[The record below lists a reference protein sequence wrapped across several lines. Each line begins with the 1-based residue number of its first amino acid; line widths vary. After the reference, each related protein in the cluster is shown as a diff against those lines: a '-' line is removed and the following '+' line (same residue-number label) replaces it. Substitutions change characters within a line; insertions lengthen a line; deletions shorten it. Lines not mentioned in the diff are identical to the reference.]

1 MNREKIKHILAHRE
15 PFLFI
20 DEVTALQPGKYAA
33 GNMLV
38 KPNEPY
44 LEDNLTANGREQVFP
59 ASLLIEAM
67 AQLGAIAVLSM
78 PECQGKISVLVG
90 IDNASIYDRARLGEK
105 VLLEAE
111 IIQMRGKIGK
121 RKCLARVKDKLLAE
135 AEILYFLAS
144 IKGSKS

>member
-1 MNREKIKHILAHRE
+1 MNREEIKQILAHRE

-20 DEVTALQPGKYAA
+20 DEVTVLQPGKYAA

-44 LEDNLTANGREQVFP
+44 LEDNLTENGKEQVFP
-59 ASLLIEAM
+59 ASLLLEAM

-78 PECQGKISVLVG
+78 PECRGKISVLVG
-90 IDNASIYDRARLGEK
+90 IDHASIYDRAVLGEK
-105 VLLEAE
+105 VWLEAE
-111 IIQMRGKIGK
+111 ILQMRGKIGK
-121 RKCLARVKDKLLAE
+121 RKCLARVNDRLIAE
-135 AEILYFLAS
+135 AEILYSLAS